1 MTEEEKNRIEGLLQD
16 LDSLPELPE
25 ELDQIGDDNPFQ
37 IAVHPGEGFHPDP
50 SELRSLINIDSRL
63 KNLMAPE
70 EFESIA
76 SNTTISTPQHRFFT
90 PVTTKSALDFERYGE
105 KALLEN
111 KEQRELRERLQRVED
126 ELAKLHNPEEIEID
140 TPTLQ
145 EGELNDLLDQC
156 ARSISRTSF
165 ADVDS
170 SRCTSTENNTPRTPS
185 SAREQLLENPPYL
198 APEVLQKL
206 LTDAYCPVP
215 TAAVGGGGNSR
226 LSTLREEDENE
237 EEPLTI
243 DSISAETWK
252 SIAEV
257 TLDEDDMK
265 LIAQGDLSQI
275 TARSLQYTDREQS
288 SRNYDKKY
296 YHGDLPEQMLDNYD
310 FDSTSRQL
318 VQSDSYDFDS
328 TSRNLSRQSSSSS
341 RNGLE
346 PRFSQIPVLPKINR
360 SGSLVSQDLN
370 NQVNSRTSS
379 SQSNRSSVL
388 TVKNSFPESYINDQD
403 GLEIMSIDSQSVTP
417 VPRPPSGEKQTNL
430 TNKSRVLTPSK

>member
-1 MTEEEKNRIEGLLQD
+1 
-16 LDSLPELPE
+16 
-25 ELDQIGDDNPFQ
+25 
-37 IAVHPGEGFHPDP
+37 
-50 SELRSLINIDSRL
+50 
-63 KNLMAPE
+63 
-70 EFESIA
+70 
-76 SNTTISTPQHRFFT
+76 
-90 PVTTKSALDFERYGE
+90 
-105 KALLEN
+105 
-111 KEQRELRERLQRVED
+111 
-126 ELAKLHNPEEIEID
+126 
-140 TPTLQ
+140 
-145 EGELNDLLDQC
+145 
-156 ARSISRTSF
+156 
-165 ADVDS
+165 
-170 SRCTSTENNTPRTPS
+170 
-185 SAREQLLENPPYL
+185 
-198 APEVLQKL
+198 
-206 LTDAYCPVP
+206 
-215 TAAVGGGGNSR
+215 
-226 LSTLREEDENE
+226 
-237 EEPLTI
+237 
-243 DSISAETWK
+243 
-252 SIAEV
+252 
-257 TLDEDDMK
+257 MK
-265 LIAQGDLSQI
+265 FIAQGDLSQI

-296 YHGDLPEQMLDNYD
+296 YHGDLQEQTLDNYD